1 MKNIIFDLGGVVVEW
16 NAKRVIET
24 FKGNPILVNFVRE
37 NRLFLNDWRDY
48 DRGDV
53 TRQELINKVAI
64 LSGCPPEDCNEFVE
78 HVKHSLVS
86 IPETEILIKELMDNK
101 IVESLDEIKGVGH
114 RIVQGGAY
122 FDKTV
127 IADEDAVSKIDE
139 LASLA
144 PLHNHAAI
152 VGINAAKEVM
162 PNAVQTVVF
171 DTAFHQTM
179 APCEYMYAV
188 PYAWYKEYGIRKY
201 GAHGTS
207 HKYVSQRMN
216 EILGRNDTKLITCH
230 IGNGASI
237 SAVKDGKCVDTSM
250 GLTPNAGLIMG
261 SRCGDMDATVV
272 TYAMEKTGMTPKEM
286 DIVLNKQSGLLGIS
300 GVSSDS
306 RDIEEGIK
314 NGNERC
320 ILAQEMYVK
329 RIVEYIAKYYVLLG
343 GCDAIVFTAG
353 VGENSISTRKE
364 ILNKLAVLGIK
375 VDEEANNVRGEER
388 KITTD
393 DSAVPA
399 YIIPTNEELMIAKD
413 TYSLVLQ
420 G

>member
-1 MKNIIFDLGGVVVEW
+1 MKVLAVNAGSSSLKFQMYEMPEEKVLISGVFERIGIGNSFYTIKLNGEKIRKDVELA
-16 NAKRVIET
+16 NHSVAV
-24 FKGNPILVNFVRE
+24 G
-37 NRLFLNDWRDY
+37 FL
-48 DRGDV
+48 
-53 TRQELINKVAI
+53 T
-64 LSGCPPEDCNEFVE
+64 
-78 HVKHSLVS
+78 
-86 IPETEILIKELMDNK
+86 KELLENN
-101 IVESLDEIKGVGH
+101 IVDSLEEIKGVGH
-114 RIVQGGAY
+114 RIVQGADK
-122 FDKTV
+122 FDRTV
-127 IADEDAVSKIDE
+127 IINAMVEDAIDE
-139 LASLA
+139 LSALA
-144 PLHNHAAI
+144 PLHNPAAL
-152 VGINAAKEVM
+152 VGIKAFKEFM
-162 PNAVQTVVF
+162 PNAVHTAVF

-179 APCEYMYAV
+179 PEEAFMYAL
-188 PYAWYKEYGIRKY
+188 PYEWYTEYGVRKY

-207 HKYVSQRMN
+207 HKYVSRRIN
-216 EILGRNDTKLITCH
+216 EILGREDTKIIVCH
-230 IGNGASI
+230 LGNGGSV
-237 SAVKDGKCVDTSM
+237 SAVLNGKCIDTSM
-250 GLTPNAGLIMG
+250 GFTPNAGVIMG

-286 DIVLNKQSGLLGIS
+286 DTVLNKQSGLLGIS

-393 DSAVPA
+393 DSTVPA

>member
-1 MKNIIFDLGGVVVEW
+1 MIILSVNAGSSSLKFTGFEMPSEDVLISGVFERIGIDNSFYTIKVNGEKIKKEVELP
-16 NAKRVIET
+16 NH
-24 FKGNPILVNFVRE
+24 
-37 NRLFLNDWRDY
+37 
-48 DRGDV
+48 
-53 TRQELINKVAI
+53 KVA
-64 LSGCPPEDCNEFVE
+64 F
-78 HVKHSLVS
+78 
-86 IPETEILIKELMDNK
+86 EILIKELMDNK

-127 IADEDAVSKIDE
+127 IADEDAVNKIDE

>member
-1 MKNIIFDLGGVVVEW
+1 MIILSVNAGSSSLKFTGFEMPSEDVLISGVFERIGIENSFYTIKVNGEKIKKEVELP
-16 NAKRVIET
+16 NH
-24 FKGNPILVNFVRE
+24 
-37 NRLFLNDWRDY
+37 
-48 DRGDV
+48 
-53 TRQELINKVAI
+53 KVA
-64 LSGCPPEDCNEFVE
+64 F
-78 HVKHSLVS
+78 
-86 IPETEILIKELMDNK
+86 EILIKELMDNK

-144 PLHNHAAI
+144 PLHNPAAI

>member
-1 MKNIIFDLGGVVVEW
+1 MIILSVNAGSSSLKFTGFEMPSEDVLIIGVFERIGIDNSFYTIKVNGEKIKKEVELP
-16 NAKRVIET
+16 NH
-24 FKGNPILVNFVRE
+24 
-37 NRLFLNDWRDY
+37 
-48 DRGDV
+48 
-53 TRQELINKVAI
+53 KVA
-64 LSGCPPEDCNEFVE
+64 F
-78 HVKHSLVS
+78 
-86 IPETEILIKELMDNK
+86 EILIKELMDNK

-144 PLHNHAAI
+144 PLHNPAAI